1 MASRGLG
8 SGYTLETMPVRYN
21 DTLDVGMR
29 ETEDLRMSP
38 KILASHW
45 NEKRV
50 KTVG

>member
-1 MASRGLG
+1 MANRGLG
-8 SGYTLETMPVRYN
+8 YGYTLKIMPVRCN

-45 NEKRV
+45 NHEKR
-50 KTVG
+50 